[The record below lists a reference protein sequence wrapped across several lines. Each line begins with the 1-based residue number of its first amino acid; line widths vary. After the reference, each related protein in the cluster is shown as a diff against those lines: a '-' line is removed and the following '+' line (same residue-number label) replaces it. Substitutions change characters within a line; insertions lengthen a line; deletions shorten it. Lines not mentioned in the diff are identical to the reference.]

1 MLSLS
6 KHDSRHGLESCFD
19 KLSMTLV
26 MLLFFTVS
34 SARAAEEGCGK
45 NYSAVLFEEKT
56 GDILFQKRAEFYA
69 YPASLVK
76 MMTLYLTFEALEKHQ
91 LSAEQ
96 LITVSERGEEIAK
109 VNKSNTMRLKVGD
122 KISVRTAIQ
131 AVIVKS
137 FNEAAVTLAEAV
149 AGSEWEFARK
159 MNEKAVTLG
168 MRNSSFRN
176 SSGLHEEGQY
186 TTAFDLAR
194 LSKAIKKD
202 FPQYYHLFSLRE
214 FKYLNTEYETHNHVL
229 TSYKGA
235 EGMKTGFTNASGF
248 NLISAAKK
256 GDERVISILMGCA
269 SVARRDQF
277 TKKLLDN
284 AFEKLKKVSEDKDQ
298 ICLPLSAGF
307 NYGEEGDGEYQSE
320 MMFGA
325 MQ

>member
-1 MLSLS
+1 MRNLLTIIFVVAFLAAS
-6 KHDSRHGLESCFD
+6 KLH
-19 KLSMTLV
+19 
-26 MLLFFTVS
+26 
-34 SARAAEEGCGK
+34 AAEEGCGK

-56 GDILFQKRAEFYA
+56 GEILFQKRAEFYS

-76 MMTLYLTFEALEKHQ
+76 MMTLYLAFEALEKHQ

-96 LITVSERGEEIAK
+96 LLTVSERGEEIAK
-109 VNKSNTMRLKVGD
+109 VNKSNTMRLKAGD

-149 AGSEWEFARK
+149 SGSEWEFARK

-202 FPQYYHLFSLRE
+202 FPEYYHLFSLKE
-214 FKYLNTEYETHNHVL
+214 FKYLDTKYETHNHVL

-269 SVARRDQF
+269 SVVRRDQF

-284 AFEKLKKVSEDKDQ
+284 AFAKLNQSHQGQ
-298 ICLPLSAGF
+298 ILLPLNKGF
-307 NYGEEGDGEYQSE
+307 DYGEEGDGEYQSE

-325 MQ
+325 LQ

>member
-1 MLSLS
+1 MRNLSAIIFVAVSLAAP
-6 KHDSRHGLESCFD
+6 
-19 KLSMTLV
+19 KLY
-26 MLLFFTVS
+26 
-34 SARAAEEGCGK
+34 AAEEGCGK
-45 NYSAVLFEEKT
+45 NYSAVLFEEKS

-109 VNKSNTMRLKVGD
+109 VNKSNTMRLKLGG

-149 AGSEWEFARK
+149 SGSEWEFARK

-168 MRNSSFRN
+168 MSNSSFRN

-202 FPQYYHLFSLRE
+202 FPQYYHLFSLKE
-214 FKYLNTEYETHNHVL
+214 FKYLDIKYETHNHVL

-256 GDERVISILMGCA
+256 GEERVISILMGCA

-284 AFEKLKKVSEDKDQ
+284 AFEKLKQSHQGQ
-298 ICLPLSAGF
+298 ILLPLNKGF
-307 NYGEEGDGEYQSE
+307 DYGEEADGEYQSE

-325 MQ
+325 LQ